1 MGVEVVGCALS
12 ADVLH
17 LTSEPEG
24 RVQIRA
30 SADELLGAL
39 WAGYTHASEFYRANP
54 TTERWRELVRAH
66 ACWKVAFLAEEDGGR
81 P

>member
-1 MGVEVVGCALS
+1 MS

-17 LTSEPEG
+17 LTSEPDAQREL
-24 RVQIRA
+24 QA

-39 WAGYTHASEFYRANP
+39 WTGYAHAAEFYRANP
-54 TTERWRELVRAH
+54 TTERWRELVRAY
-66 ACWKVAFLAEEDGGR
+66 ACWKVAFLAEEDGGQ

>member
-1 MGVEVVGCALS
+1 MPAHVVHPTFDPDAR
-12 ADVLH
+12 
-17 LTSEPEG
+17 SELK
-24 RVQIRA
+24 A

-39 WAGYTHASEFYRANP
+39 WTGYQHASEFFRANP

-66 ACWKVAFLAEEDGGR
+66 ALYRVAFLAEDDGGQ

>member
-1 MGVEVVGCALS
+1 MAQ
-12 ADVLH
+12 VLH
-17 LTSEPEG
+17 PTFDPDA
-24 RVQIRA
+24 RDQIRA

-39 WAGYTHASEFYRANP
+39 WTGYAHASEFYRANP

-66 ACWKVAFLAEEDGGR
+66 ACWRVAHMAEDDGDQ